1 MNNNTKILKQQK
13 FMNEI
18 EAYTIQSTQNHIAS
32 ALKKSNIAT
41 NPIRNL
47 SPGFGLVYICLVLF
61 LQALKVE
68 EDRVGVELKQQAVQR
83 EELEKEEERYWR
95 EYSRHKQRLLQAEDE
110 YRLVPN
116 PGPLQAT
123 TIIAG
128 INI

>member
-47 SPGFGLVYICLVLF
+47 SPGFGLV
-61 LQALKVE
+61 
-68 EDRVGVELKQQAVQR
+68 
-83 EELEKEEERYWR
+83 
-95 EYSRHKQRLLQAEDE
+95 
-110 YRLVPN
+110 
-116 PGPLQAT
+116 
-123 TIIAG
+123 
-128 INI
+128 